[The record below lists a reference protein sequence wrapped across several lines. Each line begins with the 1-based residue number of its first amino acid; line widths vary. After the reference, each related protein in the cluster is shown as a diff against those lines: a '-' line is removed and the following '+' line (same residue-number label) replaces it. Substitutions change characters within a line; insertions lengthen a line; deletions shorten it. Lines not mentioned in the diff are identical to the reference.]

1 MANPMDS
8 LGLALDLSGPTGSF
22 ALFDKRAPVT
32 PLIEKE
38 LLGSFTHSELLLA
51 EIERTLRERTL
62 KFQDI
67 SEWVVSSGPGSFTGL
82 RIAFSTLKAF
92 VFARG
97 GQLVT
102 VSGPE
107 ARAWGYLTEKK
118 PLNPP
123 ESLIV
128 LSYLTADKW
137 VASDFIYEDQ
147 RLALKTETLVNET
160 TLELPKTSIVL
171 TEERILARSKTALAE
186 QTIPFPL
193 RARHLCSFSSL
204 ESKKIFMPN
213 ELSELTPLYLG
224 SSHFE

>member
-1 MANPMDS
+1 MNS

-22 ALFDKRAPVT
+22 ALYDQQAPAI
-32 PLIEKE
+32 PLVEKE
-38 LLGSFTHSELLLA
+38 LLGSFTHSELLLT
-51 EIERTLRERTL
+51 EIDRTLREHAF
-62 KFQDI
+62 KFQQI
-67 SEWVVSSGPGSFTGL
+67 SQWVVSSGPGSFTGL

-118 PLNPP
+118 PPHAP
-123 ESLIV
+123 ESLLV

-137 VASDFIYEDQ
+137 VASDFVYKNQ
-147 RLALKTETLVNET
+147 KLNLKTETIVNET
-160 TLELPKTSIVL
+160 TLELPNKSVAL
-171 TEERILARSKTALAE
+171 TEERITACSKNDLMDR
-186 QTIPFPL
+186 TIPFPL

-204 ESKKIFMPN
+204 ESKKLFMPN
-213 ELSELTPLYLG
+213 ELAQLTPLYLG

>member
-1 MANPMDS
+1 MNS
-8 LGLALDLSGPTGSF
+8 IGLALDLSGPTGSF
-22 ALFDKRAPVT
+22 ALFDQNAPSI
-32 PLIEKE
+32 PLVEKE

-51 EIERTLRERTL
+51 EIERTLREHAF
-62 KFQDI
+62 KFKDI

-118 PLNPP
+118 LPQAP
-123 ESLIV
+123 ESLLV

-137 VASDFIYEDQ
+137 VASDFVYKNQ
-147 RLALKTETLVNET
+147 RLILRTETIVNEN
-160 TLELPKTSIVL
+160 TLELSKTSIAL
-171 TEERILARSKTALAE
+171 TEERIAARSKNTPAE
-186 QTIPFPL
+186 WTIFPL

-204 ESKKIFMPN
+204 ESKKVFLPH
-213 ELSELTPLYLG
+213 ELSQVTPLYLG